1 MKMALF
7 RKMGSTR
14 SKMNDPFLD
23 AVVSFT
29 SNDYANSFVGM
40 YALKNSDVYTAVKI
54 IASDV
59 ASSPI
64 QLTTNNIVEAD
75 NDLNYL
81 LNVKPNDLMDG
92 WHFKFALT
100 ANMLLNG
107 NSYARII
114 RDNKGNPLRL
124 DFLPVSNVTI
134 TSDGLSINY
143 TYVDDDKNEIRLNQ
157 NDVLHFKYVTYDG
170 LVGISP
176 LFALKKEIQMQD
188 AGNNTLLSFFKNG
201 VKGSGILKINQGN
214 LNSQGKESIR
224 KKFEEANSGDNELR
238 TIILDSNMEYTPI
251 EINTKVLELVNN
263 NVYTTKQIAKAFGI
277 PLDKFGMELT
287 NTSSD
292 QANLSYLQN
301 TLSHYFS
308 AFTSELN
315 IKLLSYPQNKVSQ
328 FKFNTD
334 RLLEIST
341 DKLTESVIKASQA
354 SLISLNEARAKLG
367 YPPIENGDKI
377 LASLNYTTL
386 DGLEKYQQD
395 KQNNNRA
402 IEQQGGDSK
411 DE

>member
-1 MKMALF
+1 MALF

>member
-1 MKMALF
+1 MAF
-7 RKMGSTR
+7 FKRMGSTR
-14 SKMNDPFLD
+14 SATDPFLD
-23 AVVSFT
+23 AVISFT
-29 SNDYANSFVGM
+29 SNDYASSYAGI

-64 QLTTNNIVEAD
+64 QLTTNNIVEED
-75 NDLNYL
+75 SDLNYL
-81 LNVKPNDLMDG
+81 LNVKPNDLTDA
-92 WHFKFALT
+92 WHFKFALC

-114 RDNKGNPLRL
+114 RDRQGNPLRL
-124 DFLPVSNVTI
+124 DFLPVSSVTV
-134 TSDGLSINY
+134 TTDGYSINY
-143 TYVDDDKNEIRLNQ
+143 TYTDEERNQIKLNQ
-157 NDVLHFKYVTYDG
+157 NDVLHFKYATYDG
-170 LVGISP
+170 LTGISP

-201 VKGSGILKINQGN
+201 VRGSGILKINQGN
-214 LNSQGKESIR
+214 LNSQAKDNIR
-224 KKFEEANSGDNELR
+224 KKFEEANSGDNELK

-251 EINTKVLELVNN
+251 EVNTKVLELVNN

-301 TLSHYFS
+301 TLSHYFA

-315 IKLLSYPQNKVSQ
+315 IKLLSYPKNRVSQ

-341 DKLTESVIKASQA
+341 DKLIESLNKGVQG
-354 SLISLNEARAKLG
+354 SLLTVNEARTKLG
-367 YPPIENGDKI
+367 LPPIENGDKM
-377 LASLNYTTL
+377 LVSLNYTTL
-386 DGLEKYQQD
+386 NGLEQYQAD
-395 KQNNNRA
+395 KQNKNRA
-402 IEQQGGDSK
+402 IEQQGGESNA
-411 DE
+411 

>member
-14 SKMNDPFLD
+14 STMNDPFLD

-81 LNVKPNDLMDG
+81 LNVKPNDLTDA

-124 DFLPVSNVTI
+124 DFLPVSSVTI
-134 TSDGLSINY
+134 TSDGRSISY

-157 NDVLHFKYVTYDG
+157 NDVLHFKYVTYDS
-170 LVGISP
+170 LVGVSP

-188 AGNNTLLSFFKNG
+188 AGNNSLLSFFKNG
-201 VKGSGILKINQGN
+201 VKGSGILKINEGN
-214 LNSQGKESIR
+214 LSPKAKENLR
-224 KKFEEANSGDNELR
+224 NKFEEAISGKNELR

-315 IKLLSYPQNKVSQ
+315 IKLLSYPQNKISQ

-341 DKLTESVIKASQA
+341 DKLVESTIKASQA
-354 SLISLNEARAKLG
+354 SLLTLNEARAKMG

-386 DGLEKYQQD
+386 DALEDYQKD

-402 IEQQGGDSK
+402 IEQQGGDSSN
-411 DE
+411 E